1 MSPVEE
7 ILRPW
12 RIKGTGERTEGT
24 IRCCARVAKAYLWPG
39 RGDGGLE
46 DVYHLTPYSKYPE
59 KYKYQCAG
67 HDNLSFLPPGA
78 QCSTPSDSDQ
88 NTKLWSQSRFSDAKV
103 AVHHFKWHAGV
114 INNIKDRL
122 AFYKGD
128 VGVDGKP
135 RFAWYT
141 DSEKL
146 MNGIVM
152 TGKIDTKKTKCK
164 VA

>member
-1 MSPVEE
+1 MC
-7 ILRPW
+7 
-12 RIKGTGERTEGT
+12 
-24 IRCCARVAKAYLWPG
+24 IR
-39 RGDGGLE
+39 
-46 DVYHLTPYSKYPE
+46 
-59 KYKYQCAG
+59 
-67 HDNLSFLPPGA
+67 
-78 QCSTPSDSDQ
+78 DS
-88 NTKLWSQSRFSDAKV
+88 FSDAKV

-128 VGVDGKP
+128 VGADGKP

-146 MNGIVM
+146 MNGIVT